1 MAKKQFGRI
10 AALAALAGA
19 AVGITYFFRY
29 KSFHE
34 ELEED
39 FHDFE
44 DDLDEFDVGDS
55 EEESPQRN
63 YVSLT
68 PEKAAEDTQKTEAEM
83 PGTASADSTEEGSAG
98 KTEEKPKASS
108 ENTGYL
114 DSDMEFLDDEPLF
127 SEKSES
133 SASPGAETSATTI
146 VDDEETEN
154 Q

>member
-1 MAKKQFGRI
+1 M
-10 AALAALAGA
+10 LL
-19 AVGITYFFRY
+19 
-29 KSFHE
+29 
-34 ELEED
+34 
-39 FHDFE
+39 
-44 DDLDEFDVGDS
+44 
-55 EEESPQRN
+55 SPLWQE
-63 YVSLT
+63 
-68 PEKAAEDTQKTEAEM
+68 PQWEAEDTQKTEAEM

-114 DSDMEFLDDEPLF
+114 DRDMEFLDDEPLF